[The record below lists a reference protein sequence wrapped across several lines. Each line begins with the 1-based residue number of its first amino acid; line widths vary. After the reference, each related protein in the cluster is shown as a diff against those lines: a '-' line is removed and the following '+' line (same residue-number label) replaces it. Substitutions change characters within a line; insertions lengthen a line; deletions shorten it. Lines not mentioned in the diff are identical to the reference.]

1 MAVENKYVNALIAAG
16 KIAEAAYVSG
26 ARTITAIATEELASG
41 DDALSVYRFFKG
53 LNPNLIPIDIKIY
66 VDDAVVGAT
75 DVDVGL
81 YEQSEGGVDGAV
93 VDRECLGATIDLSP
107 AGGGVRGG
115 GIIGTDEYID
125 GLNAVDIADLTKKL
139 FEHAGHTVTNYKQ
152 GYDLALT
159 VVSDTTTGGTVT
171 VIAQFIEG

>member
-16 KIAEAAYVSG
+16 KIAESAYVSG
-26 ARTITAIATEELASG
+26 ARTITCVATEELAAG

-53 LNPNLIPIDIKIY
+53 LNPNLIPIMIRIY
-66 VDDAVVGAT
+66 ADDAVVAAT

-81 YEQSEGGVDGAV
+81 YETDLGAV
-93 VDRECLGATIDLSP
+93 VNRECLGATIDLTP
-107 AGGGVRGG
+107 AGGLLRGG
-115 GIIGTDEYID
+115 GVAGSDEYAD
-125 GLNAVDIADLTKKL
+125 GLNAVDIADLTNKL
-139 FEHAGHTVTNYKQ
+139 YEHAGHTVSNYKQ

-159 VVSDTTTGGTVT
+159 VVSDTTTGGTIT